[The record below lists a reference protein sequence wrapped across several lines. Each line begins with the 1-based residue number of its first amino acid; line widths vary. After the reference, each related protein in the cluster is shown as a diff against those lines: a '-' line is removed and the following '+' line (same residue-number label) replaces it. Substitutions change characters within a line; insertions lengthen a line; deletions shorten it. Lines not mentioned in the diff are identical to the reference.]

1 VDTRATAREF
11 AARLV
16 GHRNALAGKADD
28 AVRVQFALHQ
38 AGGALDDRQDAVRKA
53 AGTALGHW
61 EGANS
66 EQFERRSDRLVKQI
80 RTTASISAQAEKV
93 VAGASSALL
102 TGHTAAQRLVDEY
115 VTKAAAVLDAGVA
128 SGSQAALMKA
138 VAAAADLEP
147 GYTRESVRNVR
158 QVKAELDE
166 AQRKLK
172 ALEKEIEADKIADP
186 RVERRGGERPSRGG
200 ATRPSRGGGER
211 PSGGGATRPS
221 GTKVRKIVSAARG
234 EIGTRESPPGSNRN
248 PYGPTTFWCSSFAT
262 AMWRR
267 AGVDIPV
274 LPFTGDV
281 YRWGQRH
288 GKAYGNGDLKQN
300 VRPGDV
306 LLFGTGPQSPSTSKH
321 IGIVEKVDGNT
332 VTLIEGNS
340 GDQVRRNTHQLSGT
354 KFYGGVH
361 P

>member
-1 VDTRATAREF
+1 MDPRAIARQF
-11 AARLV
+11 AERMI

-28 AVRVQFALHQ
+28 AMRVQFALHQ
-38 AGGALDDRQDAVRKA
+38 AGGALQDQRDAVRKA
-53 AGTALGHW
+53 AGTALDQW
-61 EGANS
+61 RGANS
-66 EQFERRSDRLVKQI
+66 EQFERRSDRLAKQI
-80 RTTASISAQAEKV
+80 GTTATISTEAEKV
-93 VAGASSALL
+93 VAGATSALV
-102 TGHTAAQRLVDEY
+102 TGHAAAQRLVDEY
-115 VTKAAAVLDAGVA
+115 VTRAAALLQAGVA

-147 GYTRESVRNVR
+147 RYTRESVRTVR
-158 QVKAELDE
+158 QVKAELEE
-166 AQRKLK
+166 AKRKLR
-172 ALEKEIEADKIADP
+172 ALEKEIEGDRIADP
-186 RVERRGGERPSRGG
+186 RTARGG
-200 ATRPSRGGGER
+200 ATK
-211 PSGGGATRPS
+211 PSGAKAS
-221 GTKVRKIVSAARG
+221 KIVSAARG

-248 PYGPTTFWCSSFAT
+248 PYGPRTFWCSSFAT
-262 AMWRR
+262 AMWRK

-288 GKAYGNGDLKQN
+288 GKAYGNGDLRKN

-306 LLFGTGPQSPSTSKH
+306 LLFGTGPQSPATSKH
-321 IGIVEKVDGNT
+321 IGIVEKVDGDT